1 MPQLVLTILH
11 QVSLEWKA
19 HNVLNRDELHL
30 EGCANS
36 GGIDEV
42 PRIVEGE
49 YLKMLYSLREVQG
62 AGLELEHLAICQSGG
77 FWYRDKNPFIYF
89 PRER

>member
-36 GGIDEV
+36 GGIHEV
-42 PRIVEGE
+42 PRIAEGE
-49 YLKMLYSLREVQG
+49 YLKMLYSLHEMQG
-62 AGLELEHLAICQSGG
+62 AGLELGHLAICQSGG
-77 FWYRDKNPFIYF
+77 AKYRDTNRFIDF
-89 PRER
+89 LRE